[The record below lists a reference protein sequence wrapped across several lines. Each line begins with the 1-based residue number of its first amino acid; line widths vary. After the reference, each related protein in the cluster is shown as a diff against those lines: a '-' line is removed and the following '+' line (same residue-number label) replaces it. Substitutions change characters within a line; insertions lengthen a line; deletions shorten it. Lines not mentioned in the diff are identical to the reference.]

1 MTLEQQQR
9 VKTRTAE
16 QSASIAAIEA
26 ERRREAE
33 SARILAERKI
43 EEAEIERQ
51 QIVRTRQVEAER
63 EVAIREIE
71 QQQATEIASQA
82 RAIAVAANRKSS
94 HRQKPGQVKHWL
106 KPYRPSRMWKPPAR
120 LRRPTVPNRLP

>member
-82 RAIAVAANRKSS
+82 RAIAVAAKSEEQS
-94 HRQKPGQVKHWL
+94 QAEPGQVKHWL

-120 LRRPTVPNRLP
+120 QRRPTVPNRLP